1 MLLPMLFAAW
11 LLIRFLL
18 LTSILYS
25 LLCMQIAEAS
35 LYNSHV
41 RVPVPI
47 SRTVSQKIRGVSVP
61 AHVRIAGLTFLT
73 EQIKGLCELHV
84 DSLMFKWWYINKLPG
99 FIKLIT
105 ENEH

>member
-1 MLLPMLFAAW
+1 MLLAMLCAAW

-35 LYNSHV
+35 LYNSHI

-47 SRTVSQKIRGVSVP
+47 LRSVSHKIRVWVCSGPRSD
-61 AHVRIAGLTFLT
+61 HWTHFFDRT
-73 EQIKGLCELHV
+73 
-84 DSLMFKWWYINKLPG
+84 NKRAL
-99 FIKLIT
+99 
-105 ENEH
+105 

>member
-1 MLLPMLFAAW
+1 MLLAMLRAAW

-35 LYNSHV
+35 LYNSHI

-47 SRTVSQKIRGVSVP
+47 PRSVSQNICVWVCFGPRSD
-61 AHVRIAGLTFLT
+61 HWTNFLT
-73 EQIKGLCELHV
+73 ELAL
-84 DSLMFKWWYINKLPG
+84 
-99 FIKLIT
+99 
-105 ENEH
+105 